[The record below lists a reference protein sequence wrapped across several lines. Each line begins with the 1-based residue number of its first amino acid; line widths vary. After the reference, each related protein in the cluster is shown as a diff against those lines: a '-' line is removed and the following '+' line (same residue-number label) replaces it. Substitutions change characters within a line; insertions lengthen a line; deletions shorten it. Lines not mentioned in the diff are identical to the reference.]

1 MATQSR
7 QTGVWHISEGVAW
20 QFSGQFAQAGK
31 AGRVP
36 GILLLVGFLVSF
48 VLRFGWLGFFSAMV
62 FMRSKAIASKSVPS
76 QKETSKKDTSVQTA
90 FCEEC
95 LGLSVVPVDVLKG
108 TCLRCEQVND
118 LLSLVAEL
126 KEEVERLRSIRESER
141 EIDWWSFTLPSLR
154 EVPQQSEHSH
164 ASHHQAEGGDLGNEG
179 EWKGV
184 PTQGRNKNSSRP
196 PSPPQLP
203 QSSSLCTF
211 HLSFLGRRSLSLA
224 ASAVSQLV
232 SASFVH
238 HCCEFS
244 SLFLARLHSAP

>member
-1 MATQSR
+1 M
-7 QTGVWHISEGVAW
+7 
-20 QFSGQFAQAGK
+20 
-31 AGRVP
+31 
-36 GILLLVGFLVSF
+36 
-48 VLRFGWLGFFSAMV
+48 VLT
-62 FMRSKAIASKSVPS
+62 RSKAPATKSVPS
-76 QKETSKKDTSVQTA
+76 QTEPSQKDASVQTPS
-90 FCEEC
+90 CEEC
-95 LGLSVVPVDVLKG
+95 LSLAVAPGDAVKD
-108 TCLRCEQVND
+108 TCLRCKQVNN
-118 LLSLVAEL
+118 LSLVAEL
-126 KEEVERLRSIRESER
+126 KEEVERLRIIRER

-154 EVPQQSEHSH
+154 EAPQQSEHSH

-184 PTQGRNKNSSRP
+184 PTRGRNKNSSRP